1 MTGLAIIT
9 ISRGSYSHGQE
20 IAEKVA
26 GLLGYECVSREIL
39 VDAAQLFNVSEK
51 KLIGSL
57 NDAPNIL
64 ERMVHGK
71 ERYLEYIKASLL
83 EYARKGNVVYHG
95 HAGHLLLTEV
105 PNVLKVRLLAEK
117 DDRIALL
124 QQRRNLSREQA
135 LAIIES
141 EDKNRVNWT
150 RYLYKMD
157 LNDPWLYDIVIKIG
171 GLNIEDA
178 CEIICRAARSE
189 SYQSTDESKQAIDDL
204 AITNRIQAELKSICD
219 AQVSVKNGEVQVK
232 VAAQKR
238 RKSGYISPALQY
250 HIGEAYQHD
259 VTRQIHEIAHKVPG
273 VKDVFCQVDMPYYT

>member
-1 MTGLAIIT
+1 MSVIT

-26 GLLGYECVSREIL
+26 VVLGYECVSREIL

-57 NDAPNIL
+57 KDAPNIL

-117 DDRIALL
+117 DDRIAFL

-135 LAIIES
+135 LEIIES

-171 GLNIEDA
+171 ELSIEDA

-189 SYQSTDESKQAIDDL
+189 TYQSTDESKQAIDDL

-219 AQVSVKNGEVQVK
+219 AQVFVKNGEVQVK
-232 VAAQKR
+232 VGAQKR
-238 RKSGYISPALQY
+238 RKSGYISPALQD
-250 HIGEAYQHD
+250 HIGETYQHD
-259 VTRQIHEIAHKVPG
+259 VTRQIYEIAHKVPG

>member
-1 MTGLAIIT
+1 MAIIT

-39 VDAAQLFNVSEK
+39 VEAAQLFNVSEK

-57 NDAPNIL
+57 NNAPNII

-105 PNVLKVRLLAEK
+105 PNVLKVRILAEK
-117 DDRIALL
+117 DDRIVLL

-178 CEIICRAARSE
+178 CEIICHAARSE

-204 AITNRIQAELKSICD
+204 AITNRVQAELQSICE
-219 AQVSVKNGEVQVK
+219 AQVSVRNGKVQVM

-250 HIGEAYQHD
+250 HIGESYQHD
-259 VTRQIHEIAHKVPG
+259 VIRQIHEIVHKVPG